1 MRRYRL
7 EMVPEDGPFYDE
19 LVGALD
25 EAREQQRVT
34 EHFAMVCAFLMGATA
49 ALLVLT
55 WSGRI
60 VI

>member
-1 MRRYRL
+1 MHKYRL
-7 EMVPEDGPFYDE
+7 EMVPEEGPSYE
-19 LVGALD
+19 ALSGALD

-34 EHFAMVCAFLMGATA
+34 EHFAMVCVFLFAATA
-49 ALLVLT
+49 TLLVLT

>member
-7 EMVPEDGPFYDE
+7 EMVPEEGPSYE
-19 LVGALD
+19 ALSGALD

-34 EHFAMVCAFLMGATA
+34 EHFAMVCVFLFAATA
-49 ALLVLT
+49 TLRMLT
-55 WSGRI
+55 WSGMI

>member
-19 LVGALD
+19 LVGALE
-25 EAREQQRVT
+25 EAREQQKAT
-34 EHFAMVCAFLMGATA
+34 ERFAMVCVFLFAATA
-49 ALLVLT
+49 TLLMLT
-55 WSGRI
+55 WSGMI

>member
-7 EMVPEDGPFYDE
+7 EMVPEEGPSYE
-19 LVGALD
+19 ALSGALD

-34 EHFAMVCAFLMGATA
+34 EHFAMVCVFLFAATA
-49 ALLVLT
+49 TLLVLI

>member
-7 EMVPEDGPFYDE
+7 EMVPEEGPSYE
-19 LVGALD
+19 ALSGALD
-25 EAREQQRVT
+25 EAREQQKAT
-34 EHFAMVCAFLMGATA
+34 EHFALVCAFLMGATA

-55 WSGRI
+55 WSGKI

>member
-7 EMVPEDGPFYDE
+7 EMVPEEGPSYE
-19 LVGALD
+19 ALSGALD
-25 EAREQQRVT
+25 EAREQQKVT
-34 EHFAMVCAFLMGATA
+34 EHFAMVCVFLFAVTAT
-49 ALLVLT
+49 LLVLI

>member
-7 EMVPEDGPFYDE
+7 EMVPEEGPFYDE
-19 LVGALD
+19 LVGALE

-34 EHFAMVCAFLMGATA
+34 EHFAMVCVFLFAATA
-49 ALLVLT
+49 TLLMLT
-55 WSGRI
+55 WSGMI

>member
-1 MRRYRL
+1 MHKYRL
-7 EMVPEDGPFYDE
+7 EMVPEEGPSYE
-19 LVGALD
+19 ALSGALD
-25 EAREQQRVT
+25 EAREQQKAT
-34 EHFAMVCAFLMGATA
+34 EHFALVCAFLMGVTA